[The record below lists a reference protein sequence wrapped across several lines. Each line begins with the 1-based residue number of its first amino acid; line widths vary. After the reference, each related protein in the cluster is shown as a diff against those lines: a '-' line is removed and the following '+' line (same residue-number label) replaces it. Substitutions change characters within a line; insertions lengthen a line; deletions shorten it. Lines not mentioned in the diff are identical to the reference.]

1 MSHEDI
7 RAALAAATPGPW
19 AVTLWNLSGWM
30 PKLWAEDQLP
40 IEERGPFAAGSVMG
54 TSREQRDA
62 DAHLIANAP
71 TWLAELLAE
80 VDRLA
85 RWQTEMTEVLRGLQD
100 LGKALGLPLGE
111 RITGQSACV
120 TAVALHD
127 RTEAAEQ
134 AVQRVRE
141 LHAPMQ
147 HGPKGQRTI
156 CVHCFAR
163 YPCTTMRAL
172 DGGEQHG

>member
-1 MSHEDI
+1 MNLDAI
-7 RAALAAATPGPW
+7 RERYQKALDAKPSKGDSTPEGID
-19 AVTLWNLSGWM
+19 AIV
-30 PKLWAEDQLP
+30 D
-40 IEERGPFAAGSVMG
+40 SVC
-54 TSREQRDA
+54 DV
-62 DAHLIANAP
+62 P
-71 TWLAELLAE
+71 ELLAE
-80 VDRLA
+80 VDRLT
-85 RWQTEMTEVLRGLQD
+85 RWQTEATEVLRGLQD
-100 LGKALGLPLGE
+100 LGKALDLPLGE
-111 RITGQSACV
+111 QITGQSACV
-120 TAVALHD
+120 AAVAPHD

-147 HGPKGQRTI
+147 TI